1 MGLIKSMYGEEA
13 ENQVAWSAFIGA
25 GGSTYL
31 VLMILHIKIE
41 KFIKSIRRNNGKYN

>member
-25 GGSTYL
+25 GGATYL
-31 VLMILHIKIE
+31 VLIVLYEKIKN
-41 KFIKSIRRNNGKYN
+41 FIKEMK